1 MGVHVGTPTSHRK
14 AAMILDLAT
23 LQRALGPHLLAA
35 PAAALP
41 PATGVRFH
49 SDRVRPGDAFFA
61 LQGAATHGVRF
72 ADDALARGAAYVVSD
87 RPHPGAVLVDDAG
100 AALLA
105 LGRAARADRS
115 GPVIGITGSA
125 GKTTTKGLLAAA
137 LDAPASPG
145 NLNTPHA
152 LATVL
157 VDRWLAGD
165 GARPLVLELGV
176 DRRGDMA
183 LLTEL
188 VRPTHGIV
196 TLVAPAHLQG
206 LGDLAGVAREKG
218 ALLRAATT
226 ARYAS
231 EAAWA
236 RLPDDLRAGVRRY
249 RVDPQAGDASGAD
262 GAASDGDAGA
272 TAVGRHLVRD
282 DGEWLHATL
291 GGEAVELAL
300 PGAGRA
306 FAENA
311 LAALVVATDLGVPA
325 RTAADRMRR
334 AHIEAGRLTP
344 IALGDLRILDDTY
357 NANPA
362 AVAAALEVLARAPRP
377 HALVMGSMLELG
389 DASRDF
395 HREAGRAIAEHGV
408 DLVWTV
414 GADAA
419 AIADTCDVARHF
431 ADARGAAAAADDL
444 PRRGTLLVKGSR
456 GIGLEAVVAALRTSR
471 GPAAEPPVETSAE
484 PRPGRPPGAAE
495 EREARP

>member
-1 MGVHVGTPTSHRK
+1 VAVHVGTPTSHRK
-14 AAMILDLAT
+14 AAMTLDLAT
-23 LQRALGPHLLAA
+23 LQRTLGPHLLDA
-35 PAAALP
+35 PAAALA

-61 LQGAATHGVRF
+61 FQGATTHGVRF
-72 ADDALARGAAYVVSD
+72 ADEALARGAAYVVSD
-87 RPHPGAVLVDDAG
+87 RPRPGAVLVDDAG

-105 LGRAARADRS
+105 LGRAARADRT
-115 GPVIGITGSA
+115 GPLIGITGSA

-137 LDAPASPG
+137 LDAAASPG

-157 VDRWLAGD
+157 VDLWLTSD

-176 DRRGDMA
+176 DRSGDMA

-196 TLVAPAHLQG
+196 TLIAPAHLQG
-206 LGDLAGVAREKG
+206 LGDLDGVAREKG
-218 ALLRAATT
+218 ALLRAASTT
-226 ARYAS
+226 RYAS
-231 EAAWA
+231 EAAWG
-236 RLPDDLRAGVRRY
+236 RLPDDLRVGVRRY
-249 RVDPQAGDASGAD
+249 RVEGPRSTSLETSGSVGEG
-262 GAASDGDAGA
+262 GAEA
-272 TAVGRHLVRD
+272 TTVGRHVVRE

-291 GGEAVELAL
+291 GGEALELEL

-311 LAALVVATDLGVPA
+311 LVALLVAIDLGIPA
-325 RTAADRMRR
+325 RTAVARMQR

-344 IALGDLRILDDTY
+344 IASHDLRILDDTY

-362 AVAAALEVLARAPRP
+362 SVAAALEVLARAPRP

-389 DASRDF
+389 HASADF
-395 HREAGRAIAEHGV
+395 HREAGRAIAAHGV

-419 AIADTCDVARHF
+419 AIADTCGVARHF
-431 ADARGAAAAADDL
+431 ADARGAAAAVEDL
-444 PRRGTLLVKGSR
+444 PRQGTLLVKGSR
-456 GIGLEAVVAALRTSR
+456 GIGLEAVVAALRASLERSTE
-471 GPAAEPPVETSAE
+471 PAAGRSGAPRRATET
-484 PRPGRPPGAAE
+484 RE
-495 EREARP
+495 EQP

>member
-1 MGVHVGTPTSHRK
+1 VGVRAYRPTHTHRK
-14 AAMILDLAT
+14 AAMTLDLAT
-23 LQRALGPHLLAA
+23 LQRTLGAHLLGVPDAA
-35 PAAALP
+35 PT

-72 ADDALARGAAYVVSD
+72 ADDALARGAAFVVSD
-87 RPHPGAVLVDDAG
+87 RPYPGAVLVDDAG
-100 AALLA
+100 GALLT

-115 GPVIGITGSA
+115 GPVVAVTGSA

-137 LDAPASPG
+137 LDAAASPG

-157 VDRWLAGD
+157 VDLWLAGD
-165 GARPLVLELGV
+165 DQRPLVLELGV
-176 DRRGDMA
+176 DRSGDMT

-196 TLVAPAHLQG
+196 TLIAPAHLQG

-231 EAAWA
+231 EAAWR

-249 RVDPQAGDASGAD
+249 RVDGPSGESAPD
-262 GAASDGDAGA
+262 GTPDGP
-272 TAVGRHLVRD
+272 TVGRHVVRQ
-282 DGEWLHATL
+282 DGERLRVRL
-291 GGEAVELAL
+291 GGDAIDLAL

-311 LAALVVATDLGVPA
+311 LAALLVAVDLGVPT
-325 RTAADRMRR
+325 RTAADRIER
-334 AHIEAGRLTP
+334 ARVEAGRLTP
-344 IALGDLRILDDTY
+344 LALGELRLLDDTY

-362 AVAAALEVLARAPRP
+362 SVAAALEVLARAPRP
-377 HALVMGSMLELG
+377 HALVLGSMLELG
-389 DASRDF
+389 EASADH
-395 HREAGRAIAEHGV
+395 HREVGRAIAEQGT

-414 GADAA
+414 GAAA
-419 AIADTCDVARHF
+419 AAVADTCGVARHF
-431 ADARGAAAAADDL
+431 ADAREAAAAADDL

-456 GIGLEAVVAALRTSR
+456 GIGLEALVAALRASR
-471 GPAAEPPVETSAE
+471 SGTAQSETRRE
-484 PRPGRPPGAAE
+484 RRE
-495 EREARP
+495 ELP

>member
-1 MGVHVGTPTSHRK
+1 MT
-14 AAMILDLAT
+14 LDPAT
-23 LQRALGPHLLAA
+23 LQRVLGAHLLHVPDA
-35 PAAALP
+35 PLA

-72 ADDALARGAAYVVSD
+72 ADDALARGAAFVVSD

-105 LGRAARADRS
+105 LGRTARAERA
-115 GPVIGITGSA
+115 GPLVGITGSA

-137 LDAPASPG
+137 LDAAASPG

-157 VDRWLAGD
+157 VDLWLAGD

-176 DRRGDMA
+176 DRSGDMA
-183 LLTEL
+183 LLTDL

-196 TLVAPAHLQG
+196 TLIAPAHLQG

-226 ARYAS
+226 GRYAS
-231 EAAWA
+231 DAAWR

-249 RVDPQAGDASGAD
+249 RVAGPD
-262 GAASDGDAGA
+262 GAEVPDGDADGV
-272 TAVGRHLVRD
+272 TVGRHVVRE
-282 DGEWLHATL
+282 DGERLRATL
-291 GGEAVELAL
+291 GGAEVDLAL

-311 LAALVVATDLGVPA
+311 LAALLVAIDLGVPA
-325 RTAADRMRR
+325 RTAADRIER
-334 AHIEAGRLTP
+334 ARVEAGRLTP
-344 IALGDLRILDDTY
+344 VELAGLRVLDDTY

-362 AVAAALEVLARAPRP
+362 SVAAALEVLARAPRP
-377 HALVMGSMLELG
+377 HALVLGSMLELG
-389 DASRDF
+389 EDAVAHHRDV
-395 HREAGRAIAEHGV
+395 GRAIATRGI

-414 GADAA
+414 GSAA
-419 AIADTCDVARHF
+419 TAIADTCGVARHF
-431 ADARGAAAAADDL
+431 ADAAEAAAAVDDL
-444 PRRGTLLVKGSR
+444 PRDGTLLVKGSR
-456 GIGLEAVVAALRTSR
+456 GIGLEAVVAALSASR
-471 GPAAEPPVETSAE
+471 AERVSRAERAESAA
-484 PRPGRPPGAAE
+484 PRAPRE
-495 EREARP
+495 ELP

>member
-1 MGVHVGTPTSHRK
+1 MT
-14 AAMILDLAT
+14 LDLAT
-23 LQRALGPHLLAA
+23 LQRTLGAHLLDVPDARFT
-35 PAAALP
+35 

-72 ADDALARGAAYVVSD
+72 ADDALARGAAFVVSD

-115 GPVIGITGSA
+115 GPLVGITGSA

-137 LDAPASPG
+137 LDAAASPG

-157 VDRWLAGD
+157 VDLWLAGD
-165 GARPLVLELGV
+165 GGRPLVLELGV

-188 VRPTHGIV
+188 VRPTHGIL

-218 ALLRAATT
+218 VLLRAATSG
-226 ARYAS
+226 RYAS
-231 EAAWA
+231 ETAWR
-236 RLPDDLRAGVRRY
+236 RLPEDLRAGVRRY
-249 RVDPQAGDASGAD
+249 RVDAD
-262 GAASDGDAGA
+262 GGDPAVVGVDALGGAADEPAI
-272 TAVGRHLVRD
+272 GRHLLVA
-282 DGEWLHATL
+282 DGERLRTTL
-291 GGEAVELAL
+291 GGDAVDLAL

-311 LAALVVATDLGVPA
+311 LAALLVAVDLGVPA
-325 RTAADRMRR
+325 RVAADRIER
-334 AHIEAGRLTP
+334 ARVEAGRLTP
-344 IALGDLRILDDTY
+344 LALGGLRVLDDTY

-362 AVAAALEVLARAPRP
+362 SVAAALEVLARAPRP

-389 DASRDF
+389 DASADL
-395 HREAGRAIAEHGV
+395 HREVGRRVAEHGA

-414 GADAA
+414 GAAA
-419 AIADTCDVARHF
+419 TAIAETCGVARHF
-431 ADARGAAAAADDL
+431 ADARAAAAAVDDL
-444 PRRGTLLVKGSR
+444 PRHGTLLVKGSR
-456 GIGLEAVVAALRTSR
+456 GIGLEAVVAALRTSQAPP
-471 GPAAEPPVETSAE
+471 PARTAQPQ
-484 PRPGRPPGAAE
+484 RE
-495 EREARP
+495 ELP

>member
-1 MGVHVGTPTSHRK
+1 VGVHAGTPTSHRK
-14 AAMILDLAT
+14 AAMTLDLAT
-23 LQRALGPHLLAA
+23 LQRLLGPHLRDV
-35 PAAALP
+35 PAAALA

-87 RPHPGAVLVDDAG
+87 RPHPAAVLVDDAG

-105 LGRAARADRS
+105 LGRAARADRP
-115 GPVIGITGSA
+115 GPLIGITGSA

-137 LDAPASPG
+137 LDAAASPG

-157 VDRWLAGD
+157 VDLWLAGD

-176 DRRGDMA
+176 DRSGDMA

-196 TLVAPAHLQG
+196 TLIAPAHLQG
-206 LGDLAGVAREKG
+206 LGDLDGVAREKG

-236 RLPDDLRAGVRRY
+236 RLPNDLRGGVRRY
-249 RVDPQAGDASGAD
+249 RVDGPRGATVGTGGSPAD
-262 GAASDGDAGA
+262 GGA
-272 TAVGRHLVRD
+272 EATTIGHHVVRD
-282 DGEWLHATL
+282 DDEWLRATL
-291 GGEAVELAL
+291 GGETLELAL

-311 LAALVVATDLGVPA
+311 LAALLVAIDLGVPA
-325 RTAADRMRR
+325 RTAADRMQR

-344 IALGDLRILDDTY
+344 IASLDLRVLDDTY

-362 AVAAALEVLARAPRP
+362 SVAAALEVLARAPRP

-389 DASRDF
+389 DASADF
-395 HREAGRAIAEHGV
+395 HREVGRAIAAHGI

-414 GADAA
+414 GADAT
-419 AIADTCDVARHF
+419 AIADTCGVARHF
-431 ADARGAAAAADDL
+431 ADAQGAAAAADDL

-456 GIGLEAVVAALRTSR
+456 GIGLEALVAALRGSR
-471 GPAAEPPVETSAE
+471 SGTAQSETRRE
-484 PRPGRPPGAAE
+484 RRE
-495 EREARP
+495 EQP

>member
-1 MGVHVGTPTSHRK
+1 MT
-14 AAMILDLAT
+14 LDLAT
-23 LQRALGPHLLAA
+23 LQRALGDHLLDVPDPPPG
-35 PAAALP
+35 PAS
-41 PATGVRFH
+41 GVRFH

-72 ADDALARGAAYVVSD
+72 ADDALARGAAFVVSD
-87 RPHPGAVLVDDAG
+87 RPHPGAVVVDDAG

-115 GPVIGITGSA
+115 GPLVGITGSA

-145 NLNTPHA
+145 NLNTPYA

-157 VDRWLAGD
+157 VDLWLAGD
-165 GARPLVLELGV
+165 GGRPLVLELGV
-176 DRRGDMA
+176 DRTGDMA

-196 TLVAPAHLQG
+196 TLIAPAHLQG

-231 EAAWA
+231 DAAWR
-236 RLPDDLRAGVRRY
+236 RLPDELRAGVRRY
-249 RVDPQAGDASGAD
+249 RVDGRGDGEAAGGDPD
-262 GAASDGDAGA
+262 GV
-272 TAVGRHLVRD
+272 TVGRHVVRD
-282 DGEWLHATL
+282 AGDRLRVVLA
-291 GGEAVELAL
+291 GGDVELAL

-311 LAALVVATDLGVPA
+311 LAALVVAVDLGVPP
-325 RTAADRMRR
+325 RMAADRIER
-334 AHIEAGRLTP
+334 ARVEAGRLTP
-344 IALGDLRILDDTY
+344 IALGDLRVLDDTY

-377 HALVMGSMLELG
+377 HAIVLGSMLELG
-389 DASRDF
+389 DDS
-395 HREAGRAIAEHGV
+395 AEHHRDVGRRV
-408 DLVWTV
+408 AAHGADLVWTV
-414 GADAA
+414 GADAT
-419 AIADTCDVARHF
+419 AIADTCGVARHF
-431 ADARGAAAAADDL
+431 TDAREAAAAVDDL

-456 GIGLEAVVAALRTSR
+456 GIGLEAVVAALRGSLE
-471 GPAAEPPVETSAE
+471 PAAATATLPTEGQP
-484 PRPGRPPGAAE
+484 
-495 EREARP
+495 